1 MKFPNKIEIVEVV
14 PRDGLQNLKD
24 WVPKEDKIN

>member
-1 MKFPNKIEIVEVV
+1 MMKFPNKIEIV